1 MNEEWFGIAAKGP
14 TDQRMLYEV
23 YPRPAYYVLRDM
35 FRFSPYDMTPQE
47 LERVEELVPA
57 QTRDLYNA
65 AYETDRIERANA
77 SSDNL
82 RIDVFRVKA
91 EVNVAN
97 RADILD
103 NLEEVEHQETMLM
116 GLRYNPDPSLSAGFV
131 IHGAASVLQ
140 NPINEIYYENKG
152 LPREVEATDGEPL
165 TLTDIERF
173 RLYQFDMHFESDY
186 GDFDAYYRKGHYH
199 WAYDDGDLYG
209 FYPEANYQ
217 HSVDMYNSNAPFG
230 DQTSIAGTCVNT
242 NCTDIAC

>member
-1 MNEEWFGIAAKGP
+1 MA
-14 TDQRMLYEV
+14 TDSSPSK
-23 YPRPAYYVLRDM
+23 PRPAVPKAKPAPAQRAMPVAQPAGQQAMQAQAQQAQSAPDDDDGDEDGAQPRGRFILFNAVPSWLVSLVFHKILLIVLALAAM
-35 FRFSPYDMTPQE
+35 PQISQE

-116 GLRYNPDPSLSAGFV
+116 SFQIV
-131 IHGAASVLQ
+131 
-140 NPINEIYYENKG
+140 
-152 LPREVEATDGEPL
+152 
-165 TLTDIERF
+165 
-173 RLYQFDMHFESDY
+173 
-186 GDFDAYYRKGHYH
+186 
-199 WAYDDGDLYG
+199 
-209 FYPEANYQ
+209 
-217 HSVDMYNSNAPFG
+217 
-230 DQTSIAGTCVNT
+230 
-242 NCTDIAC
+242 